1 MGTCMCGRCSNAAG
15 THRAPVLCGSPAAVP
30 YFLSF
35 YILGSFIFLNLIVAV
50 VLDNFGRLHNV
61 NPKLASAT
69 DLELFADAWAV
80 HDPDATGFITFDK
93 LPEVLLLVPEPLGL
107 KHAPKKPF
115 GRKGETLKLAQRLC
129 MQVHAHAA
137 MHACTCAL
145 HAHTRLETPSA
156 PH

>member
-1 MGTCMCGRCSNAAG
+1 MRAWACGHVEPMACSNAAA
-15 THRAPVLCGSPAAVP
+15 TCRSPVAVP

-107 KHAPKKPF
+107 KGARKPF
-115 GRKGETLKLAQRLC
+115 GRKEEPLKLAQRLC
-129 MQVHAHAA
+129 MQVH
-137 MHACTCAL
+137 TKV
-145 HAHTRLETPSA
+145 
-156 PH
+156 